1 MRRIDAAA
9 VTLAAAGIAGTAA
22 VVMAAYRAHT
32 IEQRSVEVID
42 AVLDCAFFAEE
53 GDTCQ
58 VEERQLTTA
67 GPPRS

>member
-9 VTLAAAGIAGTAA
+9 VTLAGAGIVVTAA
-22 VVMAAYRAHT
+22 VVMAAYRANT

-42 AVLDCAFFAEE
+42 ALLDCAFFAEE

-58 VEERQLTTA
+58 AEERQLTTVSSS
-67 GPPRS
+67 GS